1 MPRRGWYVKRVGVF
15 PSRIQNSTVV
25 LSTAI
30 GIISTVTEQSLRTP
44 RENNTLFYFYR
55 AHSFI
60 FTATF
65 SKVPRFAISLD

>member
-1 MPRRGWYVKRVGVF
+1 MRPHAEAGSVREACRSVPF
-15 PSRIQNSTVV
+15 STVV

-30 GIISTVTEQSLRTP
+30 GIISTVTEQSLRTL
-44 RENNTLFYFYR
+44 RENNTLFYVYR